1 MVKIAEAANESQL
14 AIIRQL
20 FLEYA
25 ATLGFEL
32 DFQNFDRDINELPG
46 KYAPPDGRLL
56 LASCDDQV
64 AGCVALRRHSENTCE
79 MKRLWVRPP
88 FRGKKIGRLLAEK
101 VIEEAGRIG
110 YRRMVLDTIE
120 TMTEAVA
127 LYRSLGFVQ
136 TDAYYDNPIAGA
148 TYFAKD
154 LAAGSRD

>member
-1 MVKIAEAANESQL
+1 MVDIVEATNESQL
-14 AIIRQL
+14 ATIRRL

-25 ATLGFEL
+25 DTLGFEL

-46 KYAPPDGRLL
+46 KYAPPDGKLL
-56 LASCDDQV
+56 LASCGGQV
-64 AGCVALRRHSENTCE
+64 AGCVALRRHSQDICE

-101 VIEEAGRIG
+101 VIEEARRIG

-136 TDAYYDNPIAGA
+136 TDAYYHNPLAGA
-148 TYFAKD
+148 TYFEKD
-154 LAAGSRD
+154 LTIGSSG